1 MGVELFS
8 GTTDS
13 IATMFKSLFNI
24 KTESDSD
31 VVTPQ
36 KEVIEEPSSHPLL

>member
-8 GTTDS
+8 TTGDS
-13 IATMFKSLFNI
+13 ITTMFKSLFNI

-31 VVTPQ
+31 AQAPQ
-36 KEVIEEPSSHPLL
+36 KEVIEEPKSHPML